1 MMTQLRDET
10 KRRLTYI
17 LVTIAG
23 ILNVLNGFQER
34 SVVILV
40 AGGVLALVAISLL
53 VATWE

>member
-1 MMTQLRDET
+1 MTQLKDET

-34 SVVILV
+34 NMAILV
-40 AGGVLALVAISLL
+40 AGGVLVLVAIGLL